1 MTDFDQLLTR
11 RKVRLGRSEAHE
23 LAQKLRARGG
33 EESAV
38 LLEHKLDD
46 AEEIT
51 LDRDEAKSLLEE
63 LRASGRAW
71 VGGASRASRPAPPP
85 EEPRRGGLSR
95 LWRRR

>member
-33 EESAV
+33 DESAAR
-38 LLEHKLDD
+38 LEDKLDD
-46 AEEIT
+46 AHEVT
-51 LDRDEAKSLLEE
+51 LDREEAQSLLDE

-71 VGGASRASRPAPPP
+71 VGGVNRVPRHAPPSPAPK
-85 EEPRRGGLSR
+85 RGLLGR
-95 LWRRR
+95 LWRRK